1 MRVALALLCLLL
13 GGLAQAQTPDPAAR
27 ASEEKA
33 AQQKLAAV
41 REQIRSVT
49 AAQHA
54 TSGERNE
61 ATKAL
66 REQEMAVAGVLT
78 DIRTLDEQ
86 RLEQQAAL
94 DALHAQ
100 QKTLQV
106 GLAEQR
112 EGLAALLRSAYAL
125 GRDQELKLLLQ
136 QEDIAASAR
145 VLSYHRYF
153 QQAQVQRIDALLAA
167 LQQLVQVG
175 EEIEGKQ
182 AQLDATRAQ
191 HELEIEQLQQQRAQR
206 EQLLAEIEHTL
217 KDQRAHLAAMGR
229 DEAGIL
235 KLLEQLQDVFADI
248 PDELAGAAR
257 FASQR
262 GRLVHPHPGKLRTAF
277 GAKDGAGRVLSGWL
291 IEAAQ
296 GDPVQAVAGGRVA
309 FADWLKG
316 YGLLLIL
323 DHGDG
328 YMSLYGYNDS
338 LLRDVGEWVAA
349 GDRIASSGATG
360 GHTTPALY
368 FELRH
373 KGKPINPKPW
383 LR

>member
-1 MRVALALLCLLL
+1 MRAALALLCLLL
-13 GGLAQAQTPDPAAR
+13 GGLAQAQTTDPAAR
-27 ASEEKA
+27 AGEEKA
-33 AQQKLAAV
+33 AQQKLAQV
-41 REQIRSVT
+41 REQIRTLT
-49 AAQHA
+49 AAQHT

-61 ATKAL
+61 ATQAL
-66 REQEMAVAGVLT
+66 REQEMAVASVLK
-78 DIRTLDEQ
+78 DIRGLDQQ

-94 DALHAQ
+94 DDLHGR
-100 QKTLQV
+100 QKTLQS
-106 GLAEQR
+106 GLSKQR
-112 EGLAALLRSAYAL
+112 EALAALLRSAYAL
-125 GRDQELKLLLQ
+125 GHDQELKLLLQ

-153 QQAQVQRIDALLAA
+153 QQAQVERIDALLTD
-167 LQQLVQVG
+167 LQQLTQVG
-175 EEIEGKQ
+175 EEIKSKQ
-182 AQLDATRAQ
+182 AELDATRAQ
-191 HELEIEQLQQQRAQR
+191 RELDIEELQLQRAQR
-206 EQLLAEIEHTL
+206 EQLLGELERTL
-217 KDQRAHLAAMGR
+217 KDQQSRLAAMGR
-229 DEAGIL
+229 DEASIL
-235 KLLEQLQDVFADI
+235 QLLEQLQDVFADI
-248 PDELAGAAR
+248 PDQLGGAEP

-262 GRLVHPHPGKLRTAF
+262 GRLPHPHPGAVRTAF

-296 GDPVQAVAGGRVA
+296 GDPVHAVAGGRVA

-349 GDRIASSGATG
+349 GDKIASSGASG
-360 GHTTPALY
+360 GNTTPALY